1 MPRSRNLKPSFF
13 TNDKL
18 AEIHSSGLASAIY
31 TFAGLILVSGVVA
44 FFAARKWGR
53 TKRARQAIYSV
64 VGFVGI
70 VIAVIVMQYRLR
82 HTG

>member
-1 MPRSRNLKPSFF
+1 MTSPAVNAVTNL
-13 TNDKL
+13 
-18 AEIHSSGLASAIY
+18 ASGLASAIY
-31 TFAGLILVSGVVA
+31 TFAGLMLVSGVIA

-70 VIAVIVMQYRLR
+70 VIALLLTQYRLR